1 VGRLRNGLAYL
12 STSTRQWLSNI
23 WAVLAAASP
32 EDVIPPWL
40 WTRFWNTFNWIKLQF
55 PRAAGWRSTPYEQMT
70 ASIVLAVAMIL
81 VSIGTLTWFAPIM
94 IFPFILGAAR
104 LHPTIDR
111 LWPLADEKGPI

>member
-1 VGRLRNGLAYL
+1 
-12 STSTRQWLSNI
+12 
-23 WAVLAAASP
+23 
-32 EDVIPPWL
+32 
-40 WTRFWNTFNWIKLQF
+40 
-55 PRAAGWRSTPYEQMT
+55 MT